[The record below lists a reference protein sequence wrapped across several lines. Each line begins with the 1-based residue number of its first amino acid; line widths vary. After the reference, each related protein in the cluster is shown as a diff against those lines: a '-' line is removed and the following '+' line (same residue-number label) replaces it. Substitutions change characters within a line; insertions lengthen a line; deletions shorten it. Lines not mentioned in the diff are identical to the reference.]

1 MIFLDVRPP
10 QSAEDRR
17 ETAVAH
23 LALAR
28 SLNCRNRHLGNIP
41 KKKYL
46 ILRYQRI
53 YYIPKNVTA
62 YKREGELPENGAPY
76 FVSMTDELIK
86 TESAS

>member
-23 LALAR
+23 LAFLV
-28 SLNCRNRHLGNIP
+28 NKP
-41 KKKYL
+41 KKKNL

-62 YKREGELPENGAPY
+62 YKREGELPENGGSL
-76 FVSMTDELIK
+76 FCVNDR
-86 TESAS
+86 

>member
-28 SLNCRNRHLGNIP
+28 SLNCRNLSILGNIP

-62 YKREGELPENGAPY
+62 YKREGELPENGGSL
-76 FVSMTDELIK
+76 FCVNDR
-86 TESAS
+86 

>member
-28 SLNCRNRHLGNIP
+28 SLNCRNRHFGYIFLSNLKNRSDRIHMEDRAAEGVDKWNR
-41 KKKYL
+41 KK
-46 ILRYQRI
+46 
-53 YYIPKNVTA
+53 
-62 YKREGELPENGAPY
+62 
-76 FVSMTDELIK
+76 
-86 TESAS
+86 

>member
-28 SLNCRNRHLGNIP
+28 SLNCRNRHFG
-41 KKKYL
+41 
-46 ILRYQRI
+46 YQRI

-62 YKREGELPENGAPY
+62 YKREGELPENGGSL
-76 FVSMTDELIK
+76 FCVNDR
-86 TESAS
+86 

>member
-28 SLNCRNRHLGNIP
+28 SLGNLP

-62 YKREGELPENGAPY
+62 YKREGELPENGGSL
-76 FVSMTDELIK
+76 FCVNDR
-86 TESAS
+86 